1 MHVNGDVDLF
11 DGLVLVNDAHA
22 TGSSGA
28 IHVKGK
34 VQLQPRWGRGTKSWV
49 SRWIIGIFFYKPYI
63 KLQTC
68 TAKQHDMDLQCFFVW
83 VFEERLVERVLI

>member
-28 IHVKGK
+28 IRVKGK
-34 VQLQPRWGRGTKSWV
+34 VQLQPRPGRGTEVAYLGGFGSLKKDCERKSSESLWTRRFTV
-49 SRWIIGIFFYKPYI
+49 PR
-63 KLQTC
+63 
-68 TAKQHDMDLQCFFVW
+68 A
-83 VFEERLVERVLI
+83 

>member
-34 VQLQPRWGRGTKSWV
+34 VQLQPRWEQRDESCV
-49 SRWIIGIFFYKPYI
+49 SRWIIGYIYIYLEPFVLCLASNFYI
-63 KLQTC
+63 
-68 TAKQHDMDLQCFFVW
+68 
-83 VFEERLVERVLI
+83 